1 METTET
7 EPTMETQQAAREL
20 LFTAAHTH
28 TDGMQAFYIW
38 IYLYLY
44 INIYVYIYMHLADTC
59 IQEYASVEEY
69 VYMYI
74 CIYSIYTYSGLGPAS
89 TDGSSF
95 VERKFHADGMCVC

>member
-1 METTET
+1 
-7 EPTMETQQAAREL
+7 
-20 LFTAAHTH
+20 
-28 TDGMQAFYIW
+28 
-38 IYLYLY
+38 
-44 INIYVYIYMHLADTC
+44 MHLADTC
-59 IQEYASVEEY
+59 IQEYVSVEEY